1 MASDLASLEE
11 ARRFFSLIARPG
23 DVFELR
29 ALVRVNGQQHVTSGF
44 FDDVEA
50 LARAAVQASGRH
62 DGCYV
67 TINPVKRELLFR
79 APKNAVR
86 RAGSGETTSDRD
98 VVMRRHMLVDVDPV
112 RPAGISSSDA
122 EHDAAID
129 QAKRIRDHLGARR
142 WPEPILADSGNGA
155 HLLYELD
162 LPVDDGGFVQK
173 TLTVLSKL
181 FSTGELKVD
190 EKVFNPARISKVY
203 GTLTRKGVD
212 APERPHR
219 LARILEAPCK

>member
-1 MASDLASLEE
+1 MSIRASIEDL
-11 ARRFFSLIARPG
+11 RRFTTLLWRPG
-23 DVFELR
+23 DVYELR
-29 ALVRVNGQQHVTSGF
+29 GLVRANGQQHVTSGF
-44 FDDVEA
+44 FDDPEA
-50 LARAAVQASGRH
+50 FIRAAMERSGAD

-67 TINPVKRELLFR
+67 TVNPIKPELLFR
-79 APKNAVR
+79 APKNRVR

-98 VVMRRHMLVDVDPV
+98 VLCRRHMLIDIDPV

-122 EHDAAID
+122 EHAAAID
-129 QAKRIRDHLGARR
+129 QARRVRDFMAARY

-155 HLLYELD
+155 HLLYPIE
-162 LPVDDGGFVQK
+162 LPVNDGGLVQK
-173 TLTVLSKL
+173 TLGALSRV
-181 FSTGELKVD
+181 FSTPALKVD

-203 GTLTRKGVD
+203 GTLTKKGID

>member
-1 MASDLASLEE
+1 MAALASLDD

-29 ALVRVNGQQHVTSGF
+29 GLVKVNGQQHVTSGF

-50 LARAAVQASGRH
+50 LARAAIERSGKD

-67 TINPVKRELLFR
+67 TINPVKPELLFR
-79 APKNAVR
+79 APKNKVR
-86 RAGSGETTSDRD
+86 RAGGGETTSDKD
-98 VVMRRHMLVDVDPV
+98 VAWRRHMLVDVDPI

-122 EHDAAID
+122 EHAAAIE
-129 QAKRIRDHLGARR
+129 QAKRIRDHLAAQG
-142 WPEPILADSGNGA
+142 WPQPILGDSGNGA
-155 HLLYELD
+155 HLLYPID
-162 LPVDDGGFVQK
+162 MPVDDGGLVQQ
-173 TLTVLSKL
+173 VLAAL
-181 FSTGELKVD
+181 HRRFSTDALKID

-219 LARILEAPCK
+219 LARILEAPP